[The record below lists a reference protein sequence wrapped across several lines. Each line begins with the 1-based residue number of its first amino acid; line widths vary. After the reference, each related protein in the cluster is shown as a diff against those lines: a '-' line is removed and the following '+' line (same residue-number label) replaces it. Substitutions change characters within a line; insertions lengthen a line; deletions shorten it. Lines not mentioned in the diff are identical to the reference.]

1 MGFSFPLPDPDERES
16 LWDILRDVPR
26 AIASEVL
33 GRLFPNSRW
42 NR

>member
-16 LWDILRDVPR
+16 AWDIVKDLPGF
-26 AIASEVL
+26 ILSEVL